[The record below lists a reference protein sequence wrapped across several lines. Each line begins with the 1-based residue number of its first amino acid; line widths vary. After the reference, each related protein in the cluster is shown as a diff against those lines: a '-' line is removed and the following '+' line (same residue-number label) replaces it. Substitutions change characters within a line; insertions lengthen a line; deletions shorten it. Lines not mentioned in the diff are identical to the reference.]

1 MKKIIF
7 ISGVSGVGKST
18 ICEYIKQKNI
28 LKNYAVFDID
38 DLENINNYDEST
50 YNVFYENAIK
60 NAITLSQGKN
70 IIIGTCI
77 NPTDL
82 EKISI
87 PKEIDSYSNILI
99 TCANE
104 TLNKRLKD
112 RDKSRQCSSDEFI
125 KGQIDYQNYLLNHIG
140 LYQMHID
147 NTNDVIEN
155 VSNKIV
161 NYIEQRK

>member
-18 ICEYIKQKNI
+18 ICEYMKNKSV
-28 LKNYAVFDID
+28 LKDYAIFDID
-38 DLENINNYDEST
+38 DLENINNYNDDS

-60 NAITLSQGKN
+60 NAITLSEDKN

-82 EKISI
+82 EKIII
-87 PKEIDSYSNILI
+87 PKEIESYNNILI
-99 TCANE
+99 TCSNE
-104 TLNKRLKD
+104 ILKRRLKA
-112 RDKSRQCSSDEFI
+112 RDKNRQCSSDEFI
-125 KGQIDYQNYLLNHIG
+125 KGQIDYQNYLLNHIE
-140 LYQMHID
+140 LYQLHID

-155 VSNKIV
+155 LSNKIV
-161 NYIEQRK
+161 DYIKQRM

>member
-82 EKISI
+82 EK
-87 PKEIDSYSNILI
+87 
-99 TCANE
+99 
-104 TLNKRLKD
+104 
-112 RDKSRQCSSDEFI
+112 
-125 KGQIDYQNYLLNHIG
+125 
-140 LYQMHID
+140 
-147 NTNDVIEN
+147 
-155 VSNKIV
+155 
-161 NYIEQRK
+161 

>member
-18 ICEYIKQKNI
+18 ICEYLKQKNI
-28 LKNYAVFDID
+28 LKNYEIFDID
-38 DLENINNYDEST
+38 DLENINNYEEST

-60 NAITLSQGKN
+60 NAITLSQDKN

-87 PKEIDSYSNILI
+87 PEEIESYSNILI
-99 TCANE
+99 TCSNE
-104 TLNKRLKD
+104 LLNKRLKE
-112 RDKSRQCSSDEFI
+112 RDESRQCSSDEFI
-125 KGQIDYQNYLLNHIG
+125 KEQIDYQDYLLNYIE
-140 LYQMHID
+140 LYQLYID
-147 NTNDVIEN
+147 NTNDNIEN
-155 VSNKIV
+155 ISNKIID
-161 NYIEQRK
+161 YIEKW